1 MNSEQL
7 ENKSQKAGD
16 KPAGIDFKLY
26 LITDRKMFSETQN
39 SGLRTPDLFTAVEE
53 ALKGGVKAMQ
63 LREKDLSIRELLDM
77 AYKFRELTNRYGAK
91 LFVNDRVDVAVAVDA
106 DGVHLGNTSMPAHAA
121 KKAAGGR
128 LLVGVSTHTIEEA
141 LFAEKDGADFIT
153 FGPVYPTPSKLK
165 YGEPVGTDILKQ
177 ACSVSTIPVFGIGG
191 IKTENI
197 KTVFGSGASGVAV
210 ISAIFGSED
219 IKNSAETFMRYLQ

>member
-1 MNSEQL
+1 M
-7 ENKSQKAGD
+7 KAAGSQKSEVRSQN
-16 KPAGIDFKLY
+16 KTKKIDFKLY
-26 LITDRKMFSETQN
+26 LITDRKMFSET
-39 SGLRTPDLFTAVEE
+39 PDLFAAVEE

-106 DGVHLGNTSMPAHAA
+106 DGVHLGRSSIPSYAA
-121 KKAAGGR
+121 RKVSEGK
-128 LLVGVSTHTIEEA
+128 LLVGVSAHSLKEA
-141 LFAEKDGADFIT
+141 LDAERDGADFIT

>member
-1 MNSEQL
+1 MPSKKL
-7 ENKSQKAGD
+7 
-16 KPAGIDFKLY
+16 IDFRLY
-26 LITDRKMFSETQN
+26 LITDRRLVTRHSSLVT
-39 SGLRTPDLFTAVEE
+39 TVEE

-121 KKAAGGR
+121 KKASGGR

-210 ISAIFGSED
+210 ISAILGSED